1 MKHTSLFA
9 VSAALGL
16 AWTASHGQA
25 ADDEFDESVAVLR
38 AVGGEGQGNE
48 AAGQVLQRLAKG
60 GVDTLPALLAA
71 MDGANPFAANYIR
84 GAVDVIV
91 GNTLAKG
98 GQLPMVEL
106 GEFLLKKS
114 HDTKP
119 RALAVDLIRRV
130 DAESA
135 EQLVP
140 GFLGDPSVD
149 LRREAVTRLIGQ
161 ATGLVK
167 SDNKPAA
174 VFNSV
179 DLPAPL
185 GPMRPTTSPDP
196 TLRFASRSAEISP

>member
-1 MKHTSLFA
+1 MKHSLMFK
-9 VSAALGL
+9 VLTALSL
-16 AWTASHGQA
+16 AWTPSLGRA
-25 ADDEFDESVAVLR
+25 ADDEFDKSVAALR
-38 AVGGEGQGNE
+38 AVGGEGQGNL
-48 AAGQVLQRLAKG
+48 AAGQAMQRLAKSRA
-60 GVDTLPALLAA
+60 VKLPALLSA

-91 GNTLAKG
+91 GNTLARG

-119 RALAVDLIRRV
+119 RALAFDLIRRV
-130 DAESA
+130 DADAA

-161 ATGLVK
+161 AMGLVK
-167 SDNKPAA
+167 SENKPAA
-174 VFNSV
+174 V
-179 DLPAPL
+179 
-185 GPMRPTTSPDP
+185 
-196 TLRFASRSAEISP
+196 